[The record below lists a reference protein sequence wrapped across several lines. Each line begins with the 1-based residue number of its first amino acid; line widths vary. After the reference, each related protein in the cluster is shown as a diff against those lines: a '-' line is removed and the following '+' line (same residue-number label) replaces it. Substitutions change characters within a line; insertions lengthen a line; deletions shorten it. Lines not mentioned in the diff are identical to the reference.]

1 MRGLGLDRVLAGT
14 AIALVQIAVQVTVL
28 ATGNFGVAR
37 AESPAQD
44 LKAIEA
50 LVPLPEPADV
60 PPPTIADIAGLPM
73 PEPAIVGTVA
83 PAPAGGT
90 EPAPAAP
97 APAATVSTPAAG
109 ETPAA
114 ASRWR
119 SRELSGDD
127 ARDACQTGPHVQ
139 ALPLRE
145 SDVG

>member
-83 PAPAGGT
+83 GPGSRATAAPEPAG
-90 EPAPAAP
+90 AAP
-97 APAATVSTPAAG
+97 AT
-109 ETPAA
+109 
-114 ASRWR
+114 
-119 SRELSGDD
+119 
-127 ARDACQTGPHVQ
+127 RDH
-139 ALPLRE
+139 
-145 SDVG
+145 